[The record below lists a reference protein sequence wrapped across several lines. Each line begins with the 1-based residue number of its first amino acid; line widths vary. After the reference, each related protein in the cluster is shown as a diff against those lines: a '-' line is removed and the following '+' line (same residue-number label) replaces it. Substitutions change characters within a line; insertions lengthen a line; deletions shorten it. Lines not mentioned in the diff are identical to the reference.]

1 LHQDGFVKSVKFYSI
16 KKILISAINPSLDVV
31 LCWILG
37 RATSIN
43 VRPISIG
50 SDGVIQA
57 SEEKPILRRLV
68 LQILLEA
75 EEPPRKVNNLI
86 ILALF

>member
-1 LHQDGFVKSVKFYSI
+1 VSSSNIIY
-16 KKILISAINPSLDVV
+16 KKIFSAINPSLDVV

-37 RATSIN
+37 GTTSIN
-43 VRPISIG
+43 VRPICIG

-57 SEEKPILRRLV
+57 SEEEAILRRLV

-75 EEPPRKVNNLI
+75 EKPPGKVNTRI
-86 ILALF
+86 ILMLQWAPVE